1 MLEEISD
8 QLEKTFMDEE
18 VNIKNGAGKKIEP
31 DDKIILNVGGVKY
44 ETFRSTLTAYPET
57 LLGIMFADRNKEMLH
72 PMNGNEFFF
81 DRDGYLFR
89 HILQY
94 YRTGM
99 IHWPEPSSCHEN
111 STHNTHFDSKKSTKP
126 SDKSEIKDANTVPS
140 YMFPFSRSELEQE
153 MQYFLIPA
161 ASEDEDDDDNNSY
174 NPPLTFA
181 NKAVVDNVNGFL
193 NSLIDV
199 MHQLA
204 GLFEKHIFITFY
216 HDRQPPIFSLI
227 TPNLNVVKNETAPF
241 RENIRKLLLPYAGV
255 GYTLLM
261 NFEREIELYLKGEI
275 PELNWSIEKPAGL
288 PNRFILHLS
297 FNDKFLKQQ
306 ILRNSCLAKVIYTI
320 NSDKSKGHIDN

>member
-1 MLEEISD
+1 MLDELSD
-8 QLEKTFMDEE
+8 QLEKTFMNEE
-18 VNIKNGAGKKIEP
+18 INIKSGVGKKMDV
-31 DDKIILNVGGVKY
+31 DDRVILNVGGIKY

-72 PMNGNEFFF
+72 PINGNEYFF
-81 DRDGYLFR
+81 DRDGHLFR

-99 IHWPEPSSCHEN
+99 IHWPEQISCCEDLIN
-111 STHNTHFDSKKSTKP
+111 QTCLKSKKLNKSNEKFETKDVIISQP
-126 SDKSEIKDANTVPS
+126 
-140 YMFPFSRSELEQE
+140 
-153 MQYFLIPA
+153 
-161 ASEDEDDDDNNSY
+161 
-174 NPPLTFA
+174 
-181 NKAVVDNVNGFL
+181 VVDNVNGFL
-193 NSLIDV
+193 NSLLDV

-216 HDRQPPIFSLI
+216 HDRQPPMFSLI

-241 RENIRKLLLPYAGV
+241 RDNIRKLLLPYAGV

-275 PELNWSIEKPAGL
+275 PELIWSIEKPAGL

-306 ILRNSCLAKVIYTI
+306 ILRNSYLAKVV
-320 NSDKSKGHIDN
+320 NDGDKTKGQTTDTNY